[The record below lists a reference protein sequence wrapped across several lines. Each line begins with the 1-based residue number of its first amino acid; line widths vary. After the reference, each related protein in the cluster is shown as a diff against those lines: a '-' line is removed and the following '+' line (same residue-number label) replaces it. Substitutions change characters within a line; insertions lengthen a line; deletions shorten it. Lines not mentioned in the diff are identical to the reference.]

1 MLEISINMI
10 LDSLAEYGPERFF
23 SEEEQLS
30 FSGLRLYELGQ
41 ETLSTSNIYMCTSR
55 ELTAEAAESGC
66 CFLCIHK
73 MAPAL
78 KKKLQGR
85 RIVLLEDEGIGLAE
99 VFNTVQSLF
108 TDLREWHQHMHV
120 SLIQSNDVQE
130 LLDLSESAIGNPIV
144 LVDLSFKLL
153 AYTKNIKTDDEVY
166 NEVVS
171 RGYHTKQTI
180 ERLTNTRQVD
190 SIKRASVIDI
200 AFPLPQ
206 MTQYQTMTKTFF
218 IKGVPYAYLRMICS
232 AHAPSKSLEERFA
245 LLAESVEYYL
255 HNHYSAGSINKYM
268 YEYVLVELIENKI
281 KDEED
286 IEERIKCVGLQR
298 DAEYQLLKIIFEDED
313 NTSLNYM
320 LDQLLAIFPE
330 SRPFIYGDYI
340 MILMSRESK
349 YLGAEERKLRQFDLL
364 RELLEYHK
372 ARCGMSEVF
381 RTIRLVSDA
390 YVQTTVAVEIGRT
403 LQQKGILVEE
413 TGGGRVFA
421 YRDCYIYHLITA
433 CSEQV
438 QLRSLCDEQLLAIR
452 EQDEQKSTDYANLL
466 YTYLINQCRPTDTA
480 NLLHMHR
487 NNVIYHV
494 ERLSEQL
501 GVDLNDPETR
511 LRLLLSYK
519 VMDLL

>member
-1 MLEISINMI
+1 MDRNV
-10 LDSLAEYGPERFF
+10 FF
-23 SEEEQLS
+23 RRRSS
-30 FSGLRLYELGQ
+30 FPSAAWRLYELGQ

-232 AHAPSKSLEERFA
+232 APCPLPRAWRNGSPFWRRAWNTICITTTPPEASTNICMNTCWWSSLRIR
-245 LLAESVEYYL
+245 SRTRRTSR
-255 HNHYSAGSINKYM
+255 SASSAW
-268 YEYVLVELIENKI
+268 
-281 KDEED
+281 
-286 IEERIKCVGLQR
+286 GLQR

-390 YVQTTVAVEIGRT
+390 YVQTTVAVEIG
-403 LQQKGILVEE
+403 
-413 TGGGRVFA
+413 GRSSRKEFWWRRPA
-421 YRDCYIYHLITA
+421 AEGSSPIGTATSIT
-433 CSEQV
+433 
-438 QLRSLCDEQLLAIR
+438 
-452 EQDEQKSTDYANLL
+452 
-466 YTYLINQCRPTDTA
+466 
-480 NLLHMHR
+480 
-487 NNVIYHV
+487 
-494 ERLSEQL
+494 
-501 GVDLNDPETR
+501 
-511 LRLLLSYK
+511 
-519 VMDLL
+519 

>member
-1 MLEISINMI
+1 M
-10 LDSLAEYGPERFF
+10 
-23 SEEEQLS
+23 
-30 FSGLRLYELGQ
+30 
-41 ETLSTSNIYMCTSR
+41 
-55 ELTAEAAESGC
+55 
-66 CFLCIHK
+66 
-73 MAPAL
+73 
-78 KKKLQGR
+78 
-85 RIVLLEDEGIGLAE
+85 
-99 VFNTVQSLF
+99 FNTVQSLF

-286 IEERIKCVGLQR
+286 IEERIKCVGPSAGR
-298 DAEYQLLKIIFEDED
+298 RISAFEDHFRRRGQ
-313 NTSLNYM
+313 Y
-320 LDQLLAIFPE
+320 FPE
-330 SRPFIYGDYI
+330 LHAGPAAGDLSGI
-340 MILMSRESK
+340 P
-349 YLGAEERKLRQFDLL
+349 AVHLR
-364 RELLEYHK
+364 
-372 ARCGMSEVF
+372 
-381 RTIRLVSDA
+381 RLHHDP
-390 YVQTTVAVEIGRT
+390 
-403 LQQKGILVEE
+403 
-413 TGGGRVFA
+413 
-421 YRDCYIYHLITA
+421 
-433 CSEQV
+433 
-438 QLRSLCDEQLLAIR
+438 DE
-452 EQDEQKSTDYANLL
+452 
-466 YTYLINQCRPTDTA
+466 P
-480 NLLHMHR
+480 
-487 NNVIYHV
+487 
-494 ERLSEQL
+494 
-501 GVDLNDPETR
+501 
-511 LRLLLSYK
+511 
-519 VMDLL
+519 

>member
-320 LDQLLAIFPE
+320 LDQLLAI
-330 SRPFIYGDYI
+330 
-340 MILMSRESK
+340 
-349 YLGAEERKLRQFDLL
+349 
-364 RELLEYHK
+364 
-372 ARCGMSEVF
+372 
-381 RTIRLVSDA
+381 
-390 YVQTTVAVEIGRT
+390 
-403 LQQKGILVEE
+403 
-413 TGGGRVFA
+413 
-421 YRDCYIYHLITA
+421 
-433 CSEQV
+433 
-438 QLRSLCDEQLLAIR
+438 R

-480 NLLHMHR
+480 KLLHMHR

>member
-171 RGYHTKQTI
+171 RG
-180 ERLTNTRQVD
+180 
-190 SIKRASVIDI
+190 
-200 AFPLPQ
+200 
-206 MTQYQTMTKTFF
+206 
-218 IKGVPYAYLRMICS
+218 
-232 AHAPSKSLEERFA
+232 
-245 LLAESVEYYL
+245 
-255 HNHYSAGSINKYM
+255 
-268 YEYVLVELIENKI
+268 
-281 KDEED
+281 
-286 IEERIKCVGLQR
+286 
-298 DAEYQLLKIIFEDED
+298 
-313 NTSLNYM
+313 
-320 LDQLLAIFPE
+320 
-330 SRPFIYGDYI
+330 
-340 MILMSRESK
+340 
-349 YLGAEERKLRQFDLL
+349 
-364 RELLEYHK
+364 
-372 ARCGMSEVF
+372 
-381 RTIRLVSDA
+381 
-390 YVQTTVAVEIGRT
+390 
-403 LQQKGILVEE
+403 
-413 TGGGRVFA
+413 
-421 YRDCYIYHLITA
+421 
-433 CSEQV
+433 
-438 QLRSLCDEQLLAIR
+438 
-452 EQDEQKSTDYANLL
+452 
-466 YTYLINQCRPTDTA
+466 
-480 NLLHMHR
+480 
-487 NNVIYHV
+487 
-494 ERLSEQL
+494 
-501 GVDLNDPETR
+501 
-511 LRLLLSYK
+511 
-519 VMDLL
+519 

>member
-298 DAEYQLLKIIFEDED
+298 DAE
-313 NTSLNYM
+313 
-320 LDQLLAIFPE
+320 
-330 SRPFIYGDYI
+330 
-340 MILMSRESK
+340 
-349 YLGAEERKLRQFDLL
+349 
-364 RELLEYHK
+364 
-372 ARCGMSEVF
+372 
-381 RTIRLVSDA
+381 
-390 YVQTTVAVEIGRT
+390 
-403 LQQKGILVEE
+403 
-413 TGGGRVFA
+413 
-421 YRDCYIYHLITA
+421 
-433 CSEQV
+433 
-438 QLRSLCDEQLLAIR
+438 
-452 EQDEQKSTDYANLL
+452 
-466 YTYLINQCRPTDTA
+466 
-480 NLLHMHR
+480 
-487 NNVIYHV
+487 
-494 ERLSEQL
+494 
-501 GVDLNDPETR
+501 
-511 LRLLLSYK
+511 
-519 VMDLL
+519 